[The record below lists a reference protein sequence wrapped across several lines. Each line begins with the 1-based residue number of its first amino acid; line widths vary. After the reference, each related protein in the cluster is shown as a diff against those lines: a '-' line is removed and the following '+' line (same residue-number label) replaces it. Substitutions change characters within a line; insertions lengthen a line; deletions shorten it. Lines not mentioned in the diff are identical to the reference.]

1 MSSKRPPCPDEA
13 AWLRYWDDELSPLEA
28 EAAERH
34 LAQCDACRSRMRTLA
49 ATLAAVDDH
58 VVGDKPRPAPRAL
71 RSSTRRVP
79 GWAYGVSA
87 AAVAGLLLAVVPA
100 GRSAVASVT
109 STYTVS
115 HLETVAVTRS
125 EMRTA
130 WKELTQNGHVSLTRY
145 GSVTAEGLR
154 HAPTTLPLSE
164 LASQTGLPNMW
175 PSALTAPATAL
186 VGTGGSVTLELHVNA
201 VNALI
206 LDEGGTHLFPAALS
220 GVPFTVNMPPRAVM
234 MGAAGTNAAGVV
246 VGEARVPTLTVPGG
260 INQKQVWA
268 AVTSLPFLPASVT
281 NALAALPDPGSTA
294 LVPVTGSG
302 QTVEFMGH
310 HAVLTK
316 AHGAWVLVY
325 LHGST
330 LVGLA
335 KQGSGGMSATQFV
348 SWATSLY
355 Q

>member
-1 MSSKRPPCPDEA
+1 MSSKRLTCPDEA

-34 LAQCDACRSRMRTLA
+34 LMQCDACRECLRGMA
-49 ATLAAVDDH
+49 ATLAAAEGH
-58 VVGDKPRPAPRAL
+58 VAGHQAPKAPRAL
-71 RSSTRRVP
+71 RPSARRMP
-79 GWAYGVSA
+79 GWAYAVSA

-125 EMRTA
+125 EMTA
-130 WKELTQNGHVSLTRY
+130 ALKDLTANGHVSLTRY
-145 GSVTAEGLR
+145 GSVTEQGLR
-154 HAPTTLPLSE
+154 HAPTAIATSDLTQ
-164 LASQTGLPNMW
+164 QTGLPNMW
-175 PSALTAPATAL
+175 PAALTAPATAL

-234 MGAAGTNAAGVV
+234 TGAAGTNAAGVV

-268 AVTSLPFLPASVT
+268 AVTSLPFLPTSVT
-281 NALAALPDPGSTA
+281 NALAALPHPQSTA

-330 LVGLA
+330 LVGLT
-335 KQGSGGMSATQFV
+335 KQGSGALSAAQFV